1 MEEWVFRSTNNSNWI
16 FYICYFN
23 LLIIAL
29 LNQAF
34 PKRINYVLNVLPIFK
49 NLKTSMNK
57 HFIID
62 PFNIGSFLIISSSLS
77 LFFYEFFLKFIDS
90 SFNQNDFIYIFF
102 LISITLISRFLLVK
116 SIFSIFSK
124 IEDVDSYLIKNQS
137 QNILLCVCILILILI
152 NEYSSI
158 NKQIIIVCFIS
169 VFLIWLRFTFLLF
182 YRYIKNRENE
192 FLYLIFYICAVKIS
206 PWLWIY
212 HSIYETRIKFL
223 QL

>member
-1 MEEWVFRSTNNSNWI
+1 MEEWIFRSTSNSNWI

-34 PKRINYVLNVLPIFK
+34 PKKINYMLNILSIYK

-77 LFFYEFFLKFIDS
+77 LFFYKIFIKLIGS
-90 SFNQNDFIYIFF
+90 SFNQNDFIYIFL
-102 LISITLISRFLLVK
+102 LISITLISRFLIVK
-116 SIFSIFSK
+116 YVFSIFSK
-124 IEDVDSYLIKNQS
+124 IDDIDSYLIKNQS
-137 QNILLCVCILILILI
+137 QNTLLCVSILILIFI
-152 NEYSSI
+152 NEYSFI
-158 NKQIIIVCFIS
+158 YKQLILGCFIS
-169 VFLIWLRFTFLLF
+169 IFLIWVTSTFLLI

-192 FLYLIFYICAVKIS
+192 FLYLIFYLCAVKIS

>member
-1 MEEWVFRSTNNSNWI
+1 MEEWIFRSTINSDLV

-34 PKRINYVLNVLPIFK
+34 PKKINYMLN
-49 NLKTSMNK
+49 NLFIYINFKTSINK

-77 LFFYEFFLKFIDS
+77 LFFYKFFIKFIDS
-90 SFNQNDFIYIFF
+90 SFNQNDFIFIF
-102 LISITLISRFLLVK
+102 LIISITLIFRFFLVK

-124 IEDVDSYLIKNQS
+124 INDIDSYLIKNQS
-137 QNILLCVCILILILI
+137 QNTLLCISILILIFI
-152 NEYSSI
+152 NEYSFI
-158 NKQIIIVCFIS
+158 NKQVIVGCFIS
-169 VFLIWLRFTFLLF
+169 TFLIWITFTFLLI

-192 FLYLIFYICAVKIS
+192 FLYLIFYLCTVKIS
-206 PWLWIY
+206 PWVWIY

-223 QL
+223 